1 MVDFLDLLLQN
12 LSLAIAL
19 VWFLVAVVPWLRG
32 LRTAPE
38 KAFATAALLVG
49 LWGLSDWAFLH
60 TSQDTEAL
68 ALLAVKARMTALV
81 LASLAFLYFGRWLA
95 RPRGKADALPL
106 GLAAAVLA
114 IVWTVAVKDVH
125 YPVGDIPWVEREP
138 TWFAVYQITVAAY
151 GLGTLY
157 YLAWTLRYATFASEA
172 SRKRLR
178 GVLWVFAMGLVVW
191 VVTNIYGN
199 LSPGPGGPAAS
210 AYPMILGVPLL
221 IAVLRIDPRRFR
233 RALRKL
239 MVTPARPTMA
249 VLYHNCGHPI
259 AQIVLAGGRDLDA
272 GSLSDLALAVD
283 AVLTKGLKSDP
294 GALRQMRHGDYY
306 IVFERGDHVTLVAV
320 LKGPPSEG
328 LRSGMRM
335 AVRDFESIGG
345 GKLETWESATAFS
358 DKAFATL
365 DEVLSPTVL

>member
-1 MVDFLDLLLQN
+1 MVEFLDVPLQN
-12 LSLAIAL
+12 LSLVTAL
-19 VWFLVAVVPWLRG
+19 VWFLVALVPWLRG

-60 TSQDTEAL
+60 SAGDL
-68 ALLAVKARMTALV
+68 ALIAVKTRMSSLV
-81 LASLAFLYFGRWLA
+81 LGSLFFLYFGRWLV
-95 RPRGKADALPL
+95 RPRGRADLLPL
-106 GLAAAVLA
+106 LATAGVLGIIW
-114 IVWTVAVKDVH
+114 IVPGVRLQTTGGV
-125 YPVGDIPWVEREP
+125 PWADRD
-138 TWFAVYQITVAAY
+138 TAWFAVYQIQVGAS

-157 YLAWTLRYATFASEA
+157 YLAWSLRHATFASEA

-178 GVLWVFAMGLVVW
+178 GVLWVFALGLVVW

-199 LSPGPGGPAAS
+199 LSPGPSAPAAS
-210 AYPMILGVPLL
+210 AYPMILGIPLL
-221 IAVLRIDPRRFR
+221 IAVLRIDPQRFR
-233 RALRKL
+233 MALRRL

-259 AQIVLAGGRDLDA
+259 AQIVLSGGRDLDA

-283 AVLTKGLKSDP
+283 AVLTKGLKSDL
-294 GALRQMRHGDYY
+294 GALRTMRHGDYY

-328 LRSGMRM
+328 LRSEMRM

-345 GKLETWESATAFS
+345 GKLETWESAATFS

-365 DEVLSPTVL
+365 DEVLSPKVL

>member
-1 MVDFLDLLLQN
+1 MAEFLDLIVLN
-12 LSLAIAL
+12 LSLGTAL
-19 VWFLVAVVPWLRG
+19 VWFLIALIPWLRG

-38 KAFATAALLVG
+38 KAFTAAALLVG
-49 LWGLSDWAFLH
+49 VWGFSDWVFFH
-60 TSQDTEAL
+60 SPESI
-68 ALLAVKARMTALV
+68 ALLAVKVRMSALI
-81 LASLAFLYFGRWLA
+81 LASLGFLYFGRWLA
-95 RPRGKADALPL
+95 RPRETSDAVPL

-125 YPVGDIPWVEREP
+125 YPVGGFPWVEREP
-138 TWFAVYQITVAAY
+138 IWFAVYQVTVGAS

-157 YLAWTLRYATFASEA
+157 YLAWSLRHATFASEA

-191 VVTNIYGN
+191 VITNIYGN
-199 LSPGPGGPAAS
+199 LSPGPGAPAAS
-210 AYPMILGVPLL
+210 AYPMILGIPLL
-221 IAVLRIDPRRFR
+221 IAILRIEPRRFR
-233 RALRKL
+233 MALRKL

-259 AQIVLAGGRDLDA
+259 AQIVLTGGRDLDA

-283 AVLTKGLKSDP
+283 AVLTKGLMSDR
-294 GALRQMRHGDYY
+294 GALREMRHGDHY

-328 LRSGMRM
+328 LRSRMRM
-335 AVRDFESIGG
+335 AVRDFESVGG
-345 GKLETWESATAFS
+345 GKLETWESAAAVS